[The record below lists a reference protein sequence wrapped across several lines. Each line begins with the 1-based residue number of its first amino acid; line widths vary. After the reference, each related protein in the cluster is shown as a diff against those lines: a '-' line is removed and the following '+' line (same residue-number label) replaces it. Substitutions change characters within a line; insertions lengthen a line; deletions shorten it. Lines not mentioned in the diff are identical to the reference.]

1 MEHVRRNIK
10 VVFLIVKKYIL
21 FTLLFFLSLG
31 CEEDSDQDQD
41 LNQDCQN
48 SSWISFNFQGSS
60 FWDSD
65 LGEYITLDDI
75 DIISIWRF

>member
-1 MEHVRRNIK
+1 MEHVRRNNK
-10 VVFLIVKKYIL
+10 VASIIMKKYIL
-21 FTLLFFLSLG
+21 FILLFFLSLG
-31 CEEDSDQDQD
+31 CEEDSDQNQD

-48 SSWISFNFQGSS
+48 SSWISFNFQGSN

-75 DIISIWRF
+75 DP